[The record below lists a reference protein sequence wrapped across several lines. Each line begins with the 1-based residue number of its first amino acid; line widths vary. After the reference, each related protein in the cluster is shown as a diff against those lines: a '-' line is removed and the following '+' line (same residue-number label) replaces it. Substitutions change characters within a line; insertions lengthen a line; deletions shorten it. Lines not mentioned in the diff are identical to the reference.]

1 MDNSLSRGK
10 LKKKKFKA
18 FFSHPR
24 EVNVNILHFKG
35 DECFILNYWGGECNN
50 QKPYRKSV
58 QFSSYNKIAIR
69 GDVDNNLSGG

>member
-1 MDNSLSRGK
+1 MDNNLSRGK

-50 QKPYRKSV
+50 QKP
-58 QFSSYNKIAIR
+58 
-69 GDVDNNLSGG
+69 